1 MNNLSGC
8 KSTLKKKKN
17 SGFSGNAGTVITK
30 ETKEPN
36 NRVLLGALLFGCIV
50 SFVLRNLC
58 LGTYGRNHELSVVLI
73 KSAGEEAIVSS
84 QCTIFPLKLRI
95 NGLLFFLMQPSSC

>member
-1 MNNLSGC
+1 MACCQCDMSFEWGSMWLDGSFWGLS
-8 KSTLKKKKN
+8 
-17 SGFSGNAGTVITK
+17 AGTVITK

-58 LGTYGRNHELSVVLI
+58 LGIPTEGTGLLSVMSV
-73 KSAGEEAIVSS
+73 
-84 QCTIFPLKLRI
+84 
-95 NGLLFFLMQPSSC
+95 